1 MNSNCKRNCVVPLQ
15 CDQSCGWGVSIPR
28 MRVDIEDGKNL
39 KFANP
44 VRYAGKPQVAAHPLY
59 EPLTRAIE
67 QAMFGKGERHGGASV
82 PFFEQPWF
90 ATAKQHGVG
99 FLTGQAAKKLG
110 EAQGKDYDAW
120 QREMLGAIVYMG
132 MALLFEASQ
141 RNNEKEVGKPEQ
153 T

>member
-1 MNSNCKRNCVVPLQ
+1 MKPCSKQCLARVQ
-15 CDQSCGWGVSIPR
+15 CDNTCGRWLDIPSPISNLGVKLSY
-28 MRVDIEDGKNL
+28 
-39 KFANP
+39 ANP
-44 VRYAGKPQVAAHPLY
+44 LGVGKPQVATHPLY
-59 EPLTRAIE
+59 DPLTRAIE

-110 EAQGKDYDAW
+110 EAQGKDNDAW
-120 QREMLGAIVYMG
+120 EREMLGAIVYMG
-132 MALLFEASQ
+132 MALLFNATQ
-141 RNNEKEVGKPEQ
+141 KNNGVAGKPEQ